1 MNRSFDTETRGRA
14 PGALDFAAV
23 RNEWGE
29 ATRSA
34 CCGTSGQRN
43 FREKSSG

>member
-1 MNRSFDTETRGRA
+1 MNRSHDTEARVRG

-34 CCGTSGQRN
+34 WCGTSGQRN